1 MLYALC
7 LHSNMAESALIHFF
21 SLKIFTQKIIVFFKV
36 GNCWKLLLNIYKEAL
51 DVFFQKEYIHRQVSV
66 LQAGLLPCIEH
77 ALANII
83 NKGEPL
89 TPKLVKYIFN

>member
-7 LHSNMAESALIHFF
+7 LHSHAAESTLINFF
-21 SLKIFTQKIIVFFKV
+21 CKVFTQKKIVFFKV
-36 GNCWKLLLNIYKEAL
+36 GNCWKTLFNIYKEAL
-51 DVFFQKEYIHRQVSV
+51 DVFFQKEYIHWQKRALQV
-66 LQAGLLPCIEH
+66 GLPPCIEH

-89 TPKLVKYIFN
+89 IPKSAKYIFN

>member
-1 MLYALC
+1 MLYELS
-7 LHSNMAESALIHFF
+7 LHRNVPKSVLIHF
-21 SLKIFTQKIIVFFKV
+21 SIRVFTQKIIVFFKV
-36 GNCWKLLLNIYKEAL
+36 GNCCKNLFNIYKEAL

-89 TPKLVKYIFN
+89 IPKSAKYIFN